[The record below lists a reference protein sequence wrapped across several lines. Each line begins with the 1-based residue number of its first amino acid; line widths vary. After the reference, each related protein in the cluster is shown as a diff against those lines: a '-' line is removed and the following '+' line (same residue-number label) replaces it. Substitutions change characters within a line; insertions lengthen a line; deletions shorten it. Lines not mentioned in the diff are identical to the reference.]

1 MDDFASTFGTYRMGA
16 EECKTTTTLL
26 AGEGVRVRGGTDLIQ
41 MLRTVRTQRMG
52 GRGVTNA
59 AWVLLPDNIPS
70 RWTRFK
76 GSTALLWL
84 LLSHGRVED
93 NDGTGAETQ
102 RLNPDTGATPRQRE
116 LL

>member
-1 MDDFASTFGTYRMGA
+1 MQDHHDVVGGGGCESEGRNSLDSDASNGSDA
-16 EECKTTTTLL
+16 KD
-26 AGEGVRVRGGTDLIQ
+26 GG
-41 MLRTVRTQRMG
+41 G
-52 GRGVTNA
+52 GGVTNA

-84 LLSHGRVED
+84 LLSHGLVED
-93 NDGTGAETQ
+93 NDGTGSETQ